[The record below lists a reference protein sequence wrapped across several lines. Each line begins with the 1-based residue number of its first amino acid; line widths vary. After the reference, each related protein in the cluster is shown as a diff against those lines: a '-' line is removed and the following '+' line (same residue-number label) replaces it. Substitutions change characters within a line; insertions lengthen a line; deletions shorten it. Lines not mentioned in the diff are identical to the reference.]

1 MAEAVTQRAVRVEKA
16 VDQLHES
23 VDLNGEFRFK
33 VDSKGRVAL
42 PAKFRKVLSKD
53 LVVTLE
59 LNDECVYVFETPD
72 FNEWVDDLFIDKFG
86 EFNEADRQHVGLR
99 RKLKARARDV
109 EVDSSGRIMLPAE
122 VRESAGI
129 DKNVVVVGNTGRFEI
144 WDAKRYEQVNEQFD
158 LSLFYR

>member
-1 MAEAVTQRAVRVEKA
+1 MAEASKEKA
-16 VDQLHES
+16 EKAADQLGRS

-59 LNDECVYVFETPD
+59 LNDECIYVFETPD
-72 FNEWVDDLFIDKFG
+72 FNEWVDKLFTDRFG
-86 EFNEADRQHVGLR
+86 EFNETDLQHVGLR

-122 VRESAGI
+122 VRQSAGI
-129 DKNVVVVGNTGRFEI
+129 EKNVVVVGNTGRFEI
-144 WDAKRYEQVNEQFD
+144 WDAKRYEQINEQFD
-158 LSLFYR
+158 LSQFYH